1 MMTKFF
7 RRLFDAV
14 KSAIKP
20 AFKTI
25 VWILKLMLPV
35 TLLVACLNYVGAIE
49 WLSIY
54 SEPLFRFIGLSGE
67 AVIVFITAI
76 LLNIYSAIAVI
87 ATLGFDFRSVTILA
101 VMCLIAH
108 NLIIETAIQKKTG
121 ASAAYMVVLR
131 LVAALF
137 AGAMLNL
144 ILPQNM
150 GGTLILDH
158 ITPDKSPES
167 WGDVFIGWGWS
178 MGRLVVQM
186 SAFIL
191 GLNILQ
197 NILRE
202 FGIIDLLTYPLRPL
216 MRIFGLPTST
226 SFLWIV
232 ANTVGLAY
240 GGMLMVSEIEKG
252 QVQKQDA
259 RLFNSHI
266 AISHS
271 LLEDTLLFAA
281 IGIGAFWLFV
291 PRVLLAI
298 VAVWGQRLVTRK
310 QLRAAALHR

>member
-1 MMTKFF
+1 MFF
-7 RRLFDAV
+7 TRLLQAV
-14 KSAIKP
+14 RSAVGP

-25 VWILKLMLPV
+25 IWILKLMLPV
-35 TLLVACLNYVGAIE
+35 TLLVACLNYLGTIE

-54 SEPLFRFIGLSGE
+54 LAPVFKFIGLSGE
-67 AVIVFITAI
+67 AVIVFLTAI
-76 LLNIYSAIAVI
+76 LLNIYAAIAVI
-87 ATLGFDFRSVTILA
+87 ATLGFDFRSVTLLA

-121 ASAAYMVVLR
+121 ASAAYMVILR
-131 LVAALF
+131 LSMALF

-150 GGTLILDH
+150 EGTLILDH
-158 ITPDKSPES
+158 ITPDTTPDS
-167 WGDVFIGWGWS
+167 WGAVLAGWGLS
-178 MGRLVVQM
+178 MGRLVLQM

-197 NILRE
+197 GILKE
-202 FGIIDLLTYPLRPL
+202 FGIIDWLTYPLRPL
-216 MRIFGLPTST
+216 MKVFGLPTST

-232 ANTVGLAY
+232 ANCVGLAY

-252 QVQKQDA
+252 QIRKQDA
-259 RLFNSHI
+259 RLFNTHV

-281 IGIGAFWLFV
+281 IGIGAFWLFI
-291 PRVLLAI
+291 PRLVLAI
-298 VAVWGQRLVTRK
+298 LAVWGQRLVTRK
-310 QLRAAALHR
+310 QMPAAALHQ